1 MNGLGY
7 FPGKFLERI
16 DVRLSLGVSFD
27 CLASWV
33 VLVVVV
39 VGEAL
44 LLNVTDFLRLIVPGV
59 LRIPPFDG
67 LGEVSATGRLI

>member
-1 MNGLGY
+1 VNGLGY

-33 VLVVVV
+33 VLVVV